1 MTRREEIIQ
10 KAIELLE
17 KKTQGMRYSEI
28 HREIL
33 AALPNFPA
41 NTIHGTIWNLDAKLP
56 DQFYKPAKGVF
67 RLVRFKDTEA
77 AQTEKEQQPKPTSSR
92 IKEEDFYEAFADYL
106 VNDLEECSKAIAVGG
121 NRFRDKWGTP
131 DVIGVLSPKPSDVFK
146 FSTEIVSAEI
156 KLDNAGL
163 ITAFGQACA
172 YKLFSH
178 KTYIVVPKSSPQADI
193 DRLDSLSMIFGI
205 GLIIFD
211 SASPTDPDF
220 QIKTRAARHEPDM
233 FYVNRHIAE
242 IADDLLS

>member
-10 KAIELLE
+10 TATQLLE
-17 KKTQGMRYSEI
+17 KTTQGLRYSEL

-33 AALPNFPA
+33 ASLPNFPA
-41 NTIHGTIWNLDAKLP
+41 NTVHGTIWNLDAKLP

-67 RLVRFKDTEA
+67 RLVKFKDTEI
-77 AQTEKEQQPKPTSSR
+77 AQTEREQQAKPTSSR

-106 VNDLEECSKAIAVGG
+106 VNDLEECSKAISVGG
-121 NRFRDKWGTP
+121 NRFKDKWGTP

-146 FSTEIVSAEI
+146 FPTEIVSAEI

-178 KTYIVVPKSSPQADI
+178 KSYIVVPESSSQADI
-193 DRLDSLSMIFGI
+193 DRLDSLAMIFGI
-205 GLIIFD
+205 GLIVFD
-211 SASPTDPDF
+211 QTSPTEPRF
-220 QIKTRAARHEPDM
+220 RIMTRAARHAPDM
-233 FYVNRHIAE
+233 FYVNKHVAE